1 MSDGIK
7 KLAVLFP
14 GIGYHCDKPLLYYG
28 GKLAMQMGYAENI
41 RLSFNCDKDKVKGK
55 KGGIEE
61 AFAVLYTQAKDQL
74 KDVDWTEYDEI
85 LFLSKS
91 IGTVVAAAYAKEKNI
106 KCKQVFMTP
115 LALTFAYAPKPG
127 IAFTGT
133 ADNWVDYRIVVEEC
147 DRYGIPLQIYDN
159 ANHSLETEDLERNL
173 QILGDVMQRIKSYV

>member
-1 MSDGIK
+1 MK
-7 KLAVLFP
+7 KLVVLFP

-28 GKLAMQMGYAENI
+28 GKLAMQLDYTESI
-41 RLSFNCDKDKVKGK
+41 RLSFSCDKDKVKGK

-61 AFAVLYTQAKDQL
+61 AFSILYSQAKEQL
-74 KDVDWTEYDEI
+74 KDVDWTQYDEI

-106 KCKQVFMTP
+106 QCKQVFMTP
-115 LALTFAYAPKPG
+115 LALTFSYDPKPG

-133 ADNWVDYRIVVEEC
+133 ADSWVDYRIVVEEC

-159 ANHSLETEDLERNL
+159 ANHSLETGDLETDLGIL
-173 QILGDVMQRIKSYV
+173 QDVIRRIENYLI